1 MTKKHSIAVLL
12 PTRGRTTAL
21 DRSVYSIID
30 TAADPSKVQLLLGF
44 DRDDTAALEHFDTNL
59 RPALEQRNINFVAMK
74 FAPLG
79 YVNIHK
85 YYNHLAK
92 HADADWLF
100 IWNDDAF
107 MSTPGWDQVVAQHTG
122 QLKVLKLH
130 THNEHPYSIFP
141 IVPQTWIDL
150 LGYLTGHQM
159 IDAWISQIGYMMDLI
174 EIVDIDVT
182 HDRHDLTGNNADAT
196 FKGRTCLEGKPH
208 DPADFHH
215 PSNTYRRQAD
225 CEKIATYLQAH
236 GISTAWWESV
246 KAGTQDPWEKL
257 KANDI
262 NSQMVQFNMTVDHAN
277 NQIKYSAAT

>member
-1 MTKKHSIAVLL
+1 MTKKYSIAVLL
-12 PTRGRTTAL
+12 PTRGRTDAL

-30 TAADPSKVQLLLGF
+30 TAADPSRVQLLLGF
-44 DRDDTAALEHFDTNL
+44 DRDDTAALEHFDANL
-59 RPALEQRNINFVAMK
+59 KPALEKRNINFVAMK
-74 FAPLG
+74 FDRLG

-92 HADADWLF
+92 FSDADWLF

-107 MSTPGWDQVVAQHTG
+107 MTTQGWDKVVEQHNG
-122 QLKVLKLH
+122 QLKVLKIH

-141 IVPQTWIDL
+141 IVPTTWIDL

-159 IDAWISQIGYMMDLI
+159 IDAWISQIAYMMDLI
-174 EIVDIDVT
+174 EIVDIEVT

-215 PSNTYRRQAD
+215 PVNTYRRQAD
-225 CEKIATYLQAH
+225 CEKIAKYLREQ
-236 GISTAWWESV
+236 GQSTAWWESV
-246 KAGTQDPWEKL
+246 KSGVQDPWAKL
-257 KANDI
+257 KANDV
-262 NSQMVQFNMTVDHAN
+262 NSQMVQFNMTLDQAN
-277 NQIKYSAAT
+277 KIQSIVST